1 MWCDKIV
8 SRLKLFLH
16 NNNTCL
22 LVSVV
27 PFTDIP
33 MGQINSSGAEK
44 MWEWTAFL
52 GHRHNDKKVW
62 FKVRLSF
69 QVTVLYQVL

>member
-8 SRLKLFLH
+8 YRLKLFLH

-52 GHRHNDKKVW
+52 GHIHNDGIAW

-69 QVTVLYQVL
+69 QVIVLYQVL